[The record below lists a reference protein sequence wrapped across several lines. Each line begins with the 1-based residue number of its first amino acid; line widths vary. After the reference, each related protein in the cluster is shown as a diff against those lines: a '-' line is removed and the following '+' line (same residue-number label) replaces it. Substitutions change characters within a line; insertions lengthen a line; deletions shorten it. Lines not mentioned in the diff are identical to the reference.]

1 MQPNAML
8 ALRLSAKRQQ
18 ATVKEINMP
27 KTAAVIMAAGKG
39 TRMKSSHAKASF
51 KVALTPMIKLV
62 ADTARSCGAD
72 RIIAV
77 VGHREDEIRA
87 ILGDSV
93 TYAVQTELL
102 GTGDAVARAAV
113 HFGDADECVILS
125 GDAPLLRAETLQK
138 ALEYHRSAENSVT
151 VFTTVLSDG
160 AKYGRI
166 IRDAAGGVAEI
177 IEYKDATEAQ
187 RAICE
192 INGGM
197 YIFNA
202 AELSEALKKINN
214 KNAQGEYYLTDA
226 VRILKDGGK
235 KAGAFVLEDA
245 EELLGVND
253 RLELANADK
262 IMRMRINTRHAKN
275 GVTFQNI
282 ENTYIAPEA
291 EIGEDAEIL
300 NGCIIEGKTVI
311 GEGCTV
317 GPNTHLN
324 NVYVG
329 KNTSLDN
336 TAAKDSMIGS
346 DCAVGPFAYIRP
358 GSCIGDGCKVGD
370 FVEIKNSVL
379 GSGTKVSHLT
389 YVGDSDV
396 GEKVNFGC
404 GTVTVNYDGKKKHR
418 TKIGNRAFIGC
429 NTNLVSPVTVEDG
442 AYIAAGSTITDT
454 VPEKS
459 LAIARARQVVK
470 HGWKDKRDA
479 E

>member
-1 MQPNAML
+1 M
-8 ALRLSAKRQQ
+8 
-18 ATVKEINMP
+18 
-27 KTAAVIMAAGKG
+27 
-39 TRMKSSHAKASF
+39 
-51 KVALTPMIKLV
+51 
-62 ADTARSCGAD
+62 
-72 RIIAV
+72 
-77 VGHREDEIRA
+77 
-87 ILGDSV
+87 
-93 TYAVQTELL
+93 
-102 GTGDAVARAAV
+102 
-113 HFGDADECVILS
+113 
-125 GDAPLLRAETLQK
+125 
-138 ALEYHRSAENSVT
+138 
-151 VFTTVLSDG
+151 
-160 AKYGRI
+160 
-166 IRDAAGGVAEI
+166 
-177 IEYKDATEAQ
+177 
-187 RAICE
+187 
-192 INGGM
+192 
-197 YIFNA
+197 
-202 AELSEALKKINN
+202 
-214 KNAQGEYYLTDA
+214 
-226 VRILKDGGK
+226 
-235 KAGAFVLEDA
+235 EDA

-311 GEGCTV
+311 GEGCTG